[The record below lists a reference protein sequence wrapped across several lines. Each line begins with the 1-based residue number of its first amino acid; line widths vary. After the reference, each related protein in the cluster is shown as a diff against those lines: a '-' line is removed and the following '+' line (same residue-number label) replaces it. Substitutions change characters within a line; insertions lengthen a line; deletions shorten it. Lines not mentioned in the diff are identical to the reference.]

1 VIQINAD
8 DKCATQGLVFDRD
21 MAVSDTRKISPTRL
35 ARGADRLY
43 GELLIVLAVFSAA
56 APLFVEATLAWSL
69 LLGGLAGLWWIALD
83 RTPRGMVAAAGW
95 AFITLGLG
103 AHLTFHV
110 GLGVLPLDVTLGLGF
125 VLLGVAEVVL
135 GAERY
140 RNRPLARFA
149 LSVGGA
155 VAVAFGIAFPFVW
168 SGIPSWLGSTTMAV
182 MYATFGIG
190 LLIGDASSLT
200 RRRDAAAQ

>member
-1 VIQINAD
+1 MPRTNARRRVWFL
-8 DKCATQGLVFDRD
+8 KRD
-21 MAVSDTRKISPTRL
+21 MTVSDIRKISQKRL

-43 GELLIVLAVFSAA
+43 GELLIGLAVFAAA

-110 GLGVLPLDVTLGLGF
+110 GLGVLPLAVTLGLGF
-125 VLLGVAEVVL
+125 VLLGVAELAL

-140 RNRPLARFA
+140 RNRPAARFA

-182 MYATFGIG
+182 MYATFGVG
-190 LLIGDASSLT
+190 LLIGDAAGMAG
-200 RRRDAAAQ
+200 RRAPA